1 MRLFAPALIFA
12 LLLAPL
18 FAQKHDAKVSDDMII
33 DQVRVKLIND
43 PDTGGQAIQ
52 VDSKEGAVTLSGKV
66 RSEKQRTKAEK
77 LTKKVKGVVSVDD
90 KLVISPD

>member
-1 MRLFAPALIFA
+1 MRLFAPALVCA

-66 RSEKQRTKAEK
+66 RSEKQRVKAEK
-77 LTKKVKGVVSVDD
+77 LTKKVKGVVSVED

>member
-1 MRLFAPALIFA
+1 MRLFASVLVFA
-12 LLLAPL
+12 LLVAPL
-18 FAQKHDAKVSDDMII
+18 FAEKHDAHVSDDSII

-52 VDSKEGAVTLSGKV
+52 VDSHDGAVTLAGKV
-66 RSEKQRTKAEK
+66 RSEKQREKAVK

>member
-1 MRLFAPALIFA
+1 MRLLASVLIFA
-12 LLLAPL
+12 LLLTPL
-18 FAQKHDAKVSDDMII
+18 FAEKHDTHVSDDMII

-52 VDSKEGAVTLSGKV
+52 VDSHDGAVTLTGKV